1 MRTSPGA
8 TLSAIGP
15 RLAVLG
21 ALVLAAVGLRAA
33 DLQDASNRG
42 WRLDDLSGSTPYLAV
57 AAGVG
62 LLVVLGV
69 IAWAMTGSRKGQL
82 TGRRRR
88 STWATLLLLGAG
100 ALVVV
105 LLPPRGPAAQL
116 AGGRPAPVPLP
127 LPKGHTA
134 PAATSHSGAAVVL
147 LLLAVVLL
155 TMFLAARGRRARS
168 RRQRLPALSWRT
180 GSRPRRRSCGSA
192 PPMTPGSG
200 WWRPTRPS
208 SRRSPVVACSAAQ
221 RVRRPPCCSGLSTAV
236 PPQVRP
242 ER

>member
-8 TLSAIGP
+8 TLSVFGL

-33 DLQDASNRG
+33 DLQGASNRG

-57 AAGVG
+57 AGGVG

-69 IAWAMTGSRKGQL
+69 IAWAMTGSRKGQPP
-82 TGRRRR
+82 GRRR
-88 STWATLLLLGAG
+88 STWAALLLLGAG

-105 LLPPRGPAAQL
+105 LLPRAGRPGSWPAA
-116 AGGRPAPVPLP
+116 GPRPYRCRCPPDALRPLLRRTPVRPSRSCCSP
-127 LPKGHTA
+127 WCCSPCSW
-134 PAATSHSGAAVVL
+134 P
-147 LLLAVVLL
+147 
-155 TMFLAARGRRARS
+155 LAAGAPRNRH
-168 RRQRLPALSWRT
+168 QRLPALSWRT

-192 PPMTPGSG
+192 LPMTPGSG

-221 RVRRPPCCSGLSTAV
+221 PVRRPPCCSGLSTAV
-236 PPQVRP
+236 PPKVRP